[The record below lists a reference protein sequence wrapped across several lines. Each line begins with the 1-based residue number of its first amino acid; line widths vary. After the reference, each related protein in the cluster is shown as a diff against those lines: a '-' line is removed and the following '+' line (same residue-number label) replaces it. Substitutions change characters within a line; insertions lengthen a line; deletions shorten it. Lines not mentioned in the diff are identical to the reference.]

1 MHHNR
6 ESRLSVT
13 VEAPTANKHEGSQRM
28 HDGTS
33 LNYYMLGRVNAQI
46 QTMLVACGLW
56 LVVQDS

>member
-13 VEAPTANKHEGSQRM
+13 VEAPTANKHEESQRM

-46 QTMLVACGLW
+46 QTMLVA
-56 LVVQDS
+56 